1 VQFGKLK
8 LKRCRYGW
16 MLYSGPYI
24 GTCFDL
30 YGEYS
35 EAEVA
40 MMRRFLRPGD
50 TAVDVGANIG
60 DLTVPLA
67 RLVGDAG
74 RVYAVESNPDT
85 YHVLCANLALNGIA
99 NTRAVN
105 AFVAAAPGAD
115 TAGPW
120 GKYANTGDRWEPRFV
135 TLDELALPACHLIK
149 IDVDGKEL
157 EVLRSGRGL
166 VDRTRP
172 VLYFENDQRPASRA
186 LLAYVLGLGYDLHW
200 HPAPIMSPDNFFGN
214 PVNHWAPQAIVS
226 LMVLGLPRE
235 RGVPVPDLRRVTG
248 PDDWWAPGPAAGG

>member
-1 VQFGKLK
+1 MQFGGLK

-16 MLYSGPYI
+16 MLFNGPYI

-50 TAVDVGANIG
+50 TALDVGANLG

-67 RLVGDAG
+67 GLVGPNG

-85 YHVLCANLALNGIA
+85 YHVLCANLALNAIH

-105 AFVAAAPGAD
+105 AFVATGAHVD
-115 TAGPW
+115 TSGPW
-120 GKYANTGDRWEPRFV
+120 GKYAYTGEVWEPRFV
-135 TLDELALPACHLIK
+135 ALDDLGPTACHLIK

-157 EVLRSGRGL
+157 EVLKSGEGL
-166 VDRTRP
+166 IRRHRP
-172 VLYFENDQRPASRA
+172 VLYFENDQRPASAA
-186 LLAYVLGLGYDLHW
+186 LLGHALGLGYDLYW
-200 HPAPIMSPDNFFGN
+200 HPAPIFAPDNFFGN
-214 PVNHWAPQAIVS
+214 PENRWHPKNIIS
-226 LMVLGLPRE
+226 LMVLGIPRE
-235 RGVPVPDLRRVTG
+235 RSASVPDLRKVNG
-248 PDDWWAPGPAAGG
+248 PNDWWE